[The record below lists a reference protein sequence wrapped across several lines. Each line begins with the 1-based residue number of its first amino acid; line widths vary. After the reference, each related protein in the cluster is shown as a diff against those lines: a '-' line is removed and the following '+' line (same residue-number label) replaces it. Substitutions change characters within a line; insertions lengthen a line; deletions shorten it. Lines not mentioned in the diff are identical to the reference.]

1 MRKHKGFTIIEL
13 LVVIAIIAI
22 LAGMLLPALGRAR
35 DEARKVRCTS
45 NLKQLGT
52 AMHLYLNKY
61 GDMSSFAEPAGAFR
75 GDEFLCILFWKDIV
89 QEPKVFVCAATS
101 DNGPVD
107 GNGDPVAMPDKEWSN
122 WNQTSTLTDKQCS
135 YAARCKGIT
144 GSTFRNTA
152 HDFTES
158 AMSGASAMACDK
170 GINSA
175 RTSDNHSDGVNVVYF
190 DSHVAFIPDVQGFVG
205 KDTQTDCKE
214 PQLEFMDDGE

>member
-52 AMHLYLNKY
+52 AMHLYLNKF
-61 GDMSSFAEPAGAFR
+61 GDMSSFAEPAKDFR

-89 QEPKVFVCAATS
+89 QEPKVFVCPATS
-101 DNGPVD
+101 DRGPVD
-107 GNGDPVAMPDKEWSN
+107 EAGDDIPMPGKEWSN
-122 WNQTSTLTDKQCS
+122 WNKVTTLEDKECS

-144 GSTFRNTA
+144 GDTHRNTG

-158 AMSGASAMACDK
+158 AMSGSSVMACDK
-170 GINSA
+170 GINAA

-190 DSHVAFIPDVQGFVG
+190 DSHVTFIPDIQTFVG
-205 KDTQTDCKE
+205 EDDQTDCKE
-214 PQLEFMDDGE
+214 DQLRYMDDGE